1 MPTLQS
7 ASDPGR
13 DASLD
18 ADARWRWGPIL
29 LVVGA
34 LVTLV
39 WFGRDMTFYHDEWAF
54 ILQRDLSFDG
64 LLKPHNEHLSAT
76 LVVLYRVLLGTV
88 GMGSYW
94 PYLGVTF
101 ALHVAV
107 AAIVY
112 FVVRRQAGEIWA
124 LGAMAVVL
132 FLGSGG
138 DDILWAFQSGTIGAV
153 AAGMGAVVIAP
164 RRPAVAAVLL
174 TIAMATSGASLAF
187 FVGTAFHLLLTRR
200 RALVWLLL
208 PLVLYGLWYL
218 LFATGSV
225 SA

>member
-54 ILQRDLSFDG
+54 ILQRDLSVDG

-76 LVVLYRVLLGTV
+76 LVLLYGVLRGTV
-88 GMGSYW
+88 GRGSSG
-94 PYLGVTF
+94 PYRGVTS
-101 ALHVAV
+101 APHG
-107 AAIVY
+107 AAAPIVY
-112 FVVRRQAGEIWA
+112 FVVRGEAG
-124 LGAMAVVL
+124 
-132 FLGSGG
+132 
-138 DDILWAFQSGTIGAV
+138 
-153 AAGMGAVVIAP
+153 
-164 RRPAVAAVLL
+164 
-174 TIAMATSGASLAF
+174 
-187 FVGTAFHLLLTRR
+187 
-200 RALVWLLL
+200 
-208 PLVLYGLWYL
+208 
-218 LFATGSV
+218 
-225 SA
+225 

>member
-1 MPTLQS
+1 MTV
-7 ASDPGR
+7 
-13 DASLD
+13 
-18 ADARWRWGPIL
+18 ARTTSELAAEWPPDVDVRRAWAPVV
-29 LVVGA
+29 LVMVA
-34 LVTLV
+34 LVALV

-54 ILQRDLSFDG
+54 ILHRDLSFDG

-76 LVVLYRVLLGTV
+76 LVLPYRVLIGTV
-88 GMGSYW
+88 GLGSYW
-94 PYLGVTF
+94 PYLAVTF

-112 FVVRRQAGEIWA
+112 FVVRREAGEVWA

-132 FLGSGG
+132 LLGSGG

-164 RRPAVAAVLL
+164 RRPAIAAILL

-200 RALVWLLL
+200 RALVWLLV
-208 PLVLYGLWYL
+208 PLGLY
-218 LFATGSV
+218 
-225 SA
+225 